1 MLNVRLF
8 YLQNDVISFYQAEVD
23 NLDFTVA
30 DGPEAQINSWV
41 ENKTENRIP
50 SVLQPGV
57 LSGNTLLVLVN
68 SIFFNGT
75 WASPFKNALT
85 RKGDFYRPDGSSV
98 QVDFMNQI
106 HRYSLRKSYMDSDI
120 IRIPFVNRRFAL
132 YIALPKSESA
142 LSTLEGGITGENL
155 SDEAFFHGYQD
166 TFVNLTIPK
175 FKLSSN
181 MVLNNVLIDMGMSE
195 AFSSA
200 ANFSG
205 ITREPAK
212 MSYVIQKALIEV
224 QESGTVAAAATAIIM
239 ERTSANSL
247 PLNPYNFFANRSFV
261 FFLREDRLQL
271 ILFQGK
277 FADPKTKEINFP

>member
-1 MLNVRLF
+1 
-8 YLQNDVISFYQAEVD
+8 
-23 NLDFTVA
+23 
-30 DGPEAQINSWV
+30 
-41 ENKTENRIP
+41 
-50 SVLQPGV
+50 
-57 LSGNTLLVLVN
+57 
-68 SIFFNGT
+68 
-75 WASPFKNALT
+75 
-85 RKGDFYRPDGSSV
+85 
-98 QVDFMNQI
+98 
-106 HRYSLRKSYMDSDI
+106 MDSDI

-142 LSTLEGGITGENL
+142 LSTLEGEITGENF
-155 SDEAFFHGYQD
+155 SDETFFHGYQD

-181 MVLNNVLIDMGMSE
+181 MVLNNVLIGMGMSE

-200 ANFSG
+200 ANISG

-212 MSYVIQKALIEV
+212 MSYIIQKALIEV
-224 QESGTVAAAATAIIM
+224 QQSGTVAAAATAIIM

-247 PLNPYNFFANRSFV
+247 PLNPYNFFANRYFV

-277 FADPKTKEINFP
+277 FADPSTKEINFP